1 MGAGDYRIAATWAA
15 LKADSS
21 PLLAEP
27 HPTQFNEGTVVGESE
42 TGYPIELGDA
52 STLWE
57 YENQILSTVA
67 WEQLRSFVDGSG
79 QGIVY
84 VQTRTNVITDGEFTY
99 SRFRGY
105 MQRPVG
111 ATTPP
116 WRFRDVTVE
125 FFSLEAWS
133 DVLEAAL

>member
-1 MGAGDYRIAATWAA
+1 MGAGDYRLATTWLA
-15 LKADSS
+15 LKGDYV

-27 HPTQFNEGTVVGESE
+27 HPAEFKEGTVVGESE

-52 STLWE
+52 GAVWN
-57 YENQILSTVA
+57 YENQILPTAA
-67 WEQLRSFVDGSG
+67 WDQLRGFVDESG

-111 ATTPP
+111 ASVPP
-116 WRFRDVTVE
+116 WRFLEVSVE
-125 FFSLEAWS
+125 FFSLTPWT